1 MIKEDIVKTH
11 IQTTGFKETQ
21 EGILQTQRQ
30 IQEYK
35 KELEDLKYQRTMLV
49 AAGKKESNEYKNID
63 KRIKELNGSLT
74 QQKAKYET
82 LMGTLNMSAMSFNQL
97 KKRAGELKKELDSVS
112 KTVEPERWNRLNN
125 QLKNVQQQMNK
136 VRSGMRN
143 ASAEFGKGQS
153 IFARAFGSV
162 KKFGPLAILT
172 SAVASAAQKV
182 KQFVAESIPAFREY
196 DDKLA
201 DVMKTTGLTKSETEL
216 LSKSL
221 KRIDTRTSQNE
232 LLDLARVAGKL
243 GLSDKVD
250 VEGFVR
256 AADKINVALSEDLG
270 GNAEEALNQVGKLV
284 DIFNIKQQFGIEN
297 SMIRVGSTINE
308 LGAASTANE
317 GYIVEF
323 TKRLAGVAPSAN
335 ISIQNV
341 MGYGATLDQFG
352 QQCETAGTAM
362 SQAIT
367 GMFKRTE
374 VYARIANMS
383 LKDFT
388 ELLNQDANAA
398 FIAFLKGLKNNNAG
412 MVELVKNLNDL
423 KMDGTRSV
431 QIIGALAENV
441 DALEQ
446 QQKLANKAFSDGT
459 SIIDEFNTK
468 NNTAQARYEKFQKTL
483 QNIKVQI
490 GSALVPTLDALHSL
504 ISAISSDSVE
514 LLQGEFEMYKK
525 TSSEIANKKQRVEEL
540 TATYEQLRGKS
551 NLNAEQQNILNDTVK
566 QLGEICPEAITKYNQ
581 YGEAIE
587 INIEKLDRAIER
599 QRQLNLL
606 MAKRVA
612 SKSAKGIKD
621 EWETLQT
628 NIAARATN
636 IEYSGKL
643 QDRIAKGDIT
653 ERNDALRE
661 LPFIEQRINRN
672 NENIQESTMN
682 LLQYINTLREL
693 GVSYEAIS
701 KDSRVSVE
709 NLVTLNKSNV
719 GADISKQR
727 SEGKGYA
734 DIAKGMGVPVKLI
747 IDIASENDN
756 NFNRPVNNK
765 QEVDQGSSPV
775 NIPES
780 SDKNTNKWSL
790 SQDQQFLQA
799 KAELRNKLRSG
810 EISSEQEY
818 NEQLLQLE
826 IDTLQKRIA
835 LQKENGSDLAKLQ
848 SDLADRQ
855 YTQKKNEQTR
865 LSKLIEASLEGGKN
879 PDLQQEVDQENYNY
893 ERRLKDLGLFN
904 KDRSAMTKEEL
915 DALENLERI
924 HNENLRY
931 LYIEDLQ
938 RKFDLKKQ
946 AVDNEINELKAAHNA
961 QLAEATTF
969 EQKKALVAQLY
980 GEDRAKAVRT
990 EQQALKLI
998 RQKFTSEEEAQMRE
1012 NVERLIEI
1020 YTQMMAELER
1030 TLASADVTGMT
1041 DADKSAI
1048 QAKIDELKSILAGL
1062 NSGNMSGSDGNK
1074 YGDDLDVLGFTKE
1087 DWEQFFDNLENGI
1100 NGIEDWGEAI
1110 EKIGGA
1116 MANAFSSVS
1125 QLMTAIENR
1134 QFKTYEKTAEKKK
1147 KMLEQQ
1153 KKAGIITEETYNDK
1167 VQAIDEET
1175 EAKREEMERK
1185 QAIRDKA
1192 IAVFQSLI
1200 ATAVGIS
1207 KSLPNIPLA
1216 IAVGALGAIQ
1226 TATILATPLPGAEL
1240 GGLINVER
1248 EQDGKRF
1255 YAEFSPNRRG
1265 FVNKPTVIVGENGP
1279 EYVIPNKMLQNP
1291 EVAGFVQAIEAAR
1304 LKGEFCNPFL
1314 ITASGRESGGPTV
1327 SFPAPVGVSSSMDP
1341 KLLSALLV
1349 AVEKLNGKLDKPVQA
1364 YLKKYGSGGLYDEM
1378 AKDSRIRKTL

>member
-63 KRIKELNGSLT
+63 KRIKELNGSLI

-82 LMGTLNMSAMSFNQL
+82 LMGTLNLSEMSFNQL

-112 KTVEPERWNRLNN
+112 KTVDPERWKRLNN
-125 QLKNVQQQMNK
+125 QLKNVQQQMDK

-143 ASAEFGKGQS
+143 ALSEFGKGQS
-153 IFARAFGSV
+153 IFARAFGSL
-162 KKFGPLAILT
+162 KKFGPFAILT
-172 SAVASAAQKV
+172 SAVTSAAQNIKR
-182 KQFVAESIPAFREY
+182 FVSESLPAFREY

-201 DVMKTTGLTKSETEL
+201 DVMKTTGLAKKETEL

-221 KRIDTRTSQNE
+221 RRIDTRTSQNE

-628 NIAARATN
+628 NIAARSTN
-636 IEYSGKL
+636 TQYAGKL
-643 QDRIAKGDIT
+643 QERIASGDIT

-661 LPFIEQRINRN
+661 FPLIEMHINRN
-672 NENIQESTMN
+672 NKKIQESTMN

-701 KDSRVSVE
+701 KDSGVSVKD
-709 NLVTLNKSNV
+709 LVTLNKSNV
-719 GADISKQR
+719 GAEISKQR
-727 SEGKGYA
+727 AEGKGYA
-734 DIAKGMGVPVKLI
+734 DIAEGMGVPITMI
-747 IDIASENDN
+747 IDIASENDS
-756 NFNRPVNNK
+756 NFNRPVKNK
-765 QEVDQGSSPV
+765 QEVDKSDSSV
-775 NIPES
+775 NIPER
-780 SDKNTNKWSL
+780 SDKSTNKWSL
-790 SQDQQFLQA
+790 NQDQQFLQA

-879 PDLQQEVDQENYNY
+879 PDLQQEIDQENYNY

-915 DALENLERI
+915 TALENLERI

-931 LYIEDLQ
+931 LYIEDIQ
-938 RKFDLKKQ
+938 RKFDQKKQ
-946 AVDNEINELKAAHNA
+946 AVDKEINELKAAHNA

-1012 NVERLIEI
+1012 DVEKLIEI
-1020 YTQMMAELER
+1020 YTQMMAELEK

-1041 DADKSAI
+1041 DADKAEV
-1048 QAKIDELKSILAGL
+1048 QATLNKLRAILANL
-1062 NSGNMSGSDGNK
+1062 NAGSTSGDDNEKDGN
-1074 YGDDLDVLGFTKE
+1074 DVVLGVRE
-1087 DWEQFFDNLENGI
+1087 DEWEKFFDNIKYGMD
-1100 NGIEDWGEAI
+1100 GFEDWIQAI
-1110 EKIGGA
+1110 NTIGKS
-1116 MANAFSSVS
+1116 MLYAFSSVS

-1147 KMLEQQ
+1147 KLLEQQ
-1153 KKAGIITEETYNDK
+1153 KKTGIITEETYNDK

-1200 ATAVGIS
+1200 ATAVGVS
-1207 KSLPNIPLA
+1207 KALPNIPLS
-1216 IAVGALGAIQ
+1216 IAVAALGAIQ
-1226 TATILATPLPGAEL
+1226 TAAILATPLPGAES

-1304 LKGEFCNPFL
+1304 LKGEFRNPFS

-1327 SFPAPVGVSSSMDP
+1327 SFPAPVGVSASMDP
-1341 KLLSALLV
+1341 KLLSALLL

>member
-1 MIKEDIVKTH
+1 M
-11 IQTTGFKETQ
+11 
-21 EGILQTQRQ
+21 
-30 IQEYK
+30 
-35 KELEDLKYQRTMLV
+35 
-49 AAGKKESNEYKNID
+49 
-63 KRIKELNGSLT
+63 
-74 QQKAKYET
+74 
-82 LMGTLNMSAMSFNQL
+82 
-97 KKRAGELKKELDSVS
+97 S
-112 KTVEPERWNRLNN
+112 KTVDPERWKRLNN
-125 QLKNVQQQMNK
+125 QLKNVQQQMDK

-143 ASAEFGKGQS
+143 ALSEFGKGQS
-153 IFARAFGSV
+153 IFARAFGSL
-162 KKFGPLAILT
+162 KKFGPFAILT
-172 SAVASAAQKV
+172 SAVTSAAQNIKR
-182 KQFVAESIPAFREY
+182 FVSESLPAFREY

-201 DVMKTTGLTKSETEL
+201 DVMKTTGLAKKETEL

-221 KRIDTRTSQNE
+221 RRIDTRTSQNE

-243 GLSDKVD
+243 GLSDRID

-412 MVELVKNLNDL
+412 MVDLVKNLNDL

-490 GSALVPTLDALHSL
+490 GSVLVPTLDALHSL
-504 ISAISSDSVE
+504 ISAISSDSVV

-525 TSSEIANKKQRVEEL
+525 TSTEIANKKQRVEEL

-636 IEYSGKL
+636 TQYAGKL

-701 KDSRVSVE
+701 KDSGVSVE

-756 NFNRPVNNK
+756 NFNRPINNK

-790 SQDQQFLQA
+790 NQDQQFLQA

-835 LQKENGSDLAKLQ
+835 LQKENGADLAKLQ

-879 PDLQQEVDQENYNY
+879 PDLQQEIDQENYNY

-1304 LKGEFCNPFL
+1304 LKGEFRNPFS

-1327 SFPAPVGVSSSMDP
+1327 SFPAPVGVSASMDP
-1341 KLLSALLV
+1341 KLLSALLL

>member
-1 MIKEDIVKTH
+1 MIEEDIVRTH

-63 KRIKELNGSLT
+63 NRIKELNGSLT

-82 LMGTLNMSAMSFNQL
+82 LMGALNMSAMSFNQL
-97 KKRAGELKKELDSVS
+97 KKCASELKKELNSVS
-112 KTVEPERWNRLNN
+112 KTVDPERWNRLNN

-412 MVELVKNLNDL
+412 MVDLVKNLNDL

-621 EWETLQT
+621 EWETLQA
-628 NIAARATN
+628 NIAARSTN
-636 IEYSGKL
+636 TQYAGKL
-643 QDRIAKGDIT
+643 QDRIATGDIT

-701 KDSRVSVE
+701 KDSGVSVE

-790 SQDQQFLQA
+790 NQDQQFLQA

-879 PDLQQEVDQENYNY
+879 PDLQQEIDQENYSY
-893 ERRLKDLGLFN
+893 KRRLKDLGLFN

-938 RKFDLKKQ
+938 RKFDQKKQ

-1041 DADKSAI
+1041 DADKAEV
-1048 QAKIDELKSILAGL
+1048 QATLNKLRAILANL
-1062 NSGNMSGSDGNK
+1062 NAGNTSGDDNEKDGN
-1074 YGDDLDVLGFTKE
+1074 DVVLGVRE
-1087 DWEQFFDNLENGI
+1087 DEWEKFFDNIKYGMD
-1100 NGIEDWGEAI
+1100 GFEDWIQAI
-1110 EKIGGA
+1110 NTIGKS
-1116 MANAFSSVS
+1116 MLYAFSSVS

-1147 KMLEQQ
+1147 KLLEQQ

-1207 KSLPNIPLA
+1207 KALPNIPLS

-1226 TATILATPLPGAEL
+1226 TAAILATPLPGAEL

-1304 LKGEFCNPFL
+1304 LKGEFRNPFS

-1327 SFPAPVGVSSSMDP
+1327 SFPAPVGVSASMDP
-1341 KLLSALLV
+1341 KLLSALLL

>member
-1 MIKEDIVKTH
+1 MIEEDIVRTH

-49 AAGKKESNEYKNID
+49 AAGKKESNEYKNIN

-74 QQKAKYET
+74 QQKDKYET

-97 KKRAGELKKELDSVS
+97 KKCASELKKELNSVS
-112 KTVEPERWNRLNN
+112 KTVDPERWNRLNN

-153 IFARAFGSV
+153 IFARAFGSL

-172 SAVASAAQKV
+172 SAVASAAKKV

-201 DVMKTTGLTKSETEL
+201 DVMKTTGLTKNETEL

-221 KRIDTRTSQNE
+221 RRIDTRTSQNE

-412 MVELVKNLNDL
+412 MVDLVKNLNDL

-490 GSALVPTLDALHSL
+490 GSVLVPTLDALHSL

-636 IEYSGKL
+636 IEYAGKL

-701 KDSRVSVE
+701 KDSGVSVE

-790 SQDQQFLQA
+790 NQDQQFLQA

-879 PDLQQEVDQENYNY
+879 PDLQQEIDQENYNY

-1041 DADKSAI
+1041 DADKAEV
-1048 QAKIDELKSILAGL
+1048 QATLNKLRAILANL
-1062 NSGNMSGSDGNK
+1062 NAGNTSGDDNEKDGN
-1074 YGDDLDVLGFTKE
+1074 DVVLGVRE
-1087 DWEQFFDNLENGI
+1087 DEWEKFFDNIKYGMD
-1100 NGIEDWGEAI
+1100 GFEDWIQAI
-1110 EKIGGA
+1110 NTIGKS
-1116 MANAFSSVS
+1116 MLYAFSSVS

-1147 KMLEQQ
+1147 KLLEQQ

-1207 KSLPNIPLA
+1207 KALPNIPLS

-1226 TATILATPLPGAEL
+1226 TAAILATPLPGAEL

-1304 LKGEFCNPFL
+1304 LKGEFRNPFS

-1327 SFPAPVGVSSSMDP
+1327 SFPAPVGVSASMDP
-1341 KLLSALLV
+1341 KLLSALLL

>member
-1 MIKEDIVKTH
+1 MIEEDIVRTH

-63 KRIKELNGSLT
+63 NRIKELNGSLT

-97 KKRAGELKKELDSVS
+97 KKCASELKKELNSVS
-112 KTVEPERWNRLNN
+112 KTVDPERWNRLNN
-125 QLKNVQQQMNK
+125 QLKNIQQQMNK

-153 IFARAFGSV
+153 IFARAFSSL

-182 KQFVAESIPAFREY
+182 KQFVAESILAFREY

-412 MVELVKNLNDL
+412 MVDLVKNLNDL

-504 ISAISSDSVE
+504 ISAISRDSVE

-621 EWETLQT
+621 EWETLQA
-628 NIAARATN
+628 NIAARSTN
-636 IEYSGKL
+636 TQYAGKL
-643 QDRIAKGDIT
+643 QDRIATGDIT

-701 KDSRVSVE
+701 KDSGVSVE

-756 NFNRPVNNK
+756 NFNRPINNK

-790 SQDQQFLQA
+790 NQDQQFLQA

-879 PDLQQEVDQENYNY
+879 PDLQQEIDQENYNY

-938 RKFDLKKQ
+938 RKFDQKKQ

-980 GEDRAKAVRT
+980 GEDRANAVRT

-1041 DADKSAI
+1041 DADKAEV
-1048 QAKIDELKSILAGL
+1048 QATLNKLRAILANL
-1062 NSGNMSGSDGNK
+1062 NAGNTSGDDNEKDGN
-1074 YGDDLDVLGFTKE
+1074 DVVLGVRE
-1087 DWEQFFDNLENGI
+1087 DEWEKFFDNIKYGMD
-1100 NGIEDWGEAI
+1100 GFEDWIQAI
-1110 EKIGGA
+1110 NTIGKS
-1116 MANAFSSVS
+1116 MLYAFSSVS

-1147 KMLEQQ
+1147 KLLEQQ

-1207 KSLPNIPLA
+1207 KALPNIPLS

-1226 TATILATPLPGAEL
+1226 TAAILATPLPGAEL

-1304 LKGEFCNPFL
+1304 LKGEFRNPFS

-1327 SFPAPVGVSSSMDP
+1327 SFPAPVGVSASMDP
-1341 KLLSALLV
+1341 KLLSALLL

>member
-1 MIKEDIVKTH
+1 MIEEDIVRTH

-63 KRIKELNGSLT
+63 NRIKELNGSLT

-82 LMGTLNMSAMSFNQL
+82 LMGALNMSAMSFNQL
-97 KKRAGELKKELDSVS
+97 KKCASELKKELNSVS
-112 KTVEPERWNRLNN
+112 KTVDPERWNRLNN

-143 ASAEFGKGQS
+143 ASTEFEKGQS

-412 MVELVKNLNDL
+412 MVDLVKNLNDL

-621 EWETLQT
+621 EWETLQA
-628 NIAARATN
+628 NIAARSTN
-636 IEYSGKL
+636 TQYAGKL
-643 QDRIAKGDIT
+643 QDRIATGDIT

-701 KDSRVSVE
+701 KDSGVSVE

-790 SQDQQFLQA
+790 NQDQQFLQA

-879 PDLQQEVDQENYNY
+879 PDLQQEIDQENYSY
-893 ERRLKDLGLFN
+893 KRRLKDLGLFN

-938 RKFDLKKQ
+938 RKFDQKKQ

-1041 DADKSAI
+1041 DADKAEV
-1048 QAKIDELKSILAGL
+1048 QATLNKLRAILANL
-1062 NSGNMSGSDGNK
+1062 NAGNTSGDDNEKDGN
-1074 YGDDLDVLGFTKE
+1074 DVVLGVRE
-1087 DWEQFFDNLENGI
+1087 DEWEKFFDNIKYGMD
-1100 NGIEDWGEAI
+1100 GFEDWIQAI
-1110 EKIGGA
+1110 NTIGKS
-1116 MANAFSSVS
+1116 MLYAFSSVS

-1147 KMLEQQ
+1147 KLLEQQ

-1207 KSLPNIPLA
+1207 KALPNIPLS

-1226 TATILATPLPGAEL
+1226 TAAILATPLPGAEL

-1304 LKGEFCNPFL
+1304 LKGEFRNPFS

>member
-1 MIKEDIVKTH
+1 MIEEDIVRTH

-63 KRIKELNGSLT
+63 NRIKELNGSLT

-97 KKRAGELKKELDSVS
+97 KKCASELKKELNSVS
-112 KTVEPERWNRLNN
+112 KTVDPERWNRLNN

-182 KQFVAESIPAFREY
+182 KQFVSESIPAFREY

-201 DVMKTTGLTKSETEL
+201 DVMKTTGLTKNETEL

-412 MVELVKNLNDL
+412 MVDLVKNLNDL

-621 EWETLQT
+621 EWETLQA

-636 IEYSGKL
+636 IEYAGKL
-643 QDRIAKGDIT
+643 QDRIATGDIT

-701 KDSRVSVE
+701 KDSGVSVE

-790 SQDQQFLQA
+790 NQDQQFLQA

-879 PDLQQEVDQENYNY
+879 PDLQQEIDQENYNY

-938 RKFDLKKQ
+938 RKFDQKKQ

-1012 NVERLIEI
+1012 NVEGLIEI

-1041 DADKSAI
+1041 DADKAEV
-1048 QAKIDELKSILAGL
+1048 QATLNKLRAILANL
-1062 NSGNMSGSDGNK
+1062 NAGNTSGDDNEKDGN
-1074 YGDDLDVLGFTKE
+1074 DVVLGVRE
-1087 DWEQFFDNLENGI
+1087 DEWEKFFDNIKYGMD
-1100 NGIEDWGEAI
+1100 GFEDWIQAI
-1110 EKIGGA
+1110 NTIGKS
-1116 MANAFSSVS
+1116 MLYAFSSVS

-1147 KMLEQQ
+1147 KLLEQQ

-1207 KSLPNIPLA
+1207 KALPNIPLS

-1226 TATILATPLPGAEL
+1226 TAAILATPLPGAEL

-1304 LKGEFCNPFL
+1304 LKGEFRNPFS

-1327 SFPAPVGVSSSMDP
+1327 SFPAPVGVSASMDP
-1341 KLLSALLV
+1341 KLLSALLL

>member
-125 QLKNVQQQMNK
+125 QLKNVQQQMDK

-172 SAVASAAQKV
+172 SAVASAAKKV

-201 DVMKTTGLTKSETEL
+201 DVMKTTGLTKNETEL

-243 GLSDKVD
+243 GLSDKAD

-412 MVELVKNLNDL
+412 MVDLVKNLNDL

-483 QNIKVQI
+483 QNIKVTI
-490 GSALVPTLDALHSL
+490 GSALVPAIDTLHSL
-504 ISAISSDSVE
+504 INAISRDSLE
-514 LLQGEFEMYKK
+514 SLQDEFEMYKN

-628 NIAARATN
+628 NIAARSTN
-636 IEYSGKL
+636 TQYAGKL
-643 QDRIAKGDIT
+643 QERIASGDIT

-661 LPFIEQRINRN
+661 FPLIEMHINRN
-672 NENIQESTMN
+672 NKKIQESTMN

-701 KDSRVSVE
+701 KDSGVSVKD
-709 NLVTLNKSNV
+709 LVTLNKSNV
-719 GADISKQR
+719 GAEISKQR
-727 SEGKGYA
+727 AEGKGYA
-734 DIAKGMGVPVKLI
+734 DIAEGMGVPITMI
-747 IDIASENDN
+747 IDIASENDS
-756 NFNRPVNNK
+756 NFNRPVKNK
-765 QEVDQGSSPV
+765 QEVDKSDSSV
-775 NIPES
+775 NIPER
-780 SDKNTNKWSL
+780 SDKSTNKWSL
-790 SQDQQFLQA
+790 NQDQQFLQA
-799 KAELRNKLRSG
+799 KAELRDKLRSG

-835 LQKENGSDLAKLQ
+835 LQKEKGADLAKLQ
-848 SDLADRQ
+848 SDLADKQ
-855 YTQKKNEQTR
+855 YTQKKNEQNR
-865 LSKLIEASLEGGKN
+865 IDKLIEASLEGGKN
-879 PDLQQEVDQENYNY
+879 PDLQQEIDQENYNY

-915 DALENLERI
+915 AALENLERI

-931 LYIEDLQ
+931 LYIEDIQ
-938 RKFDLKKQ
+938 RKFDQKKQ
-946 AVDNEINELKAAHNA
+946 AVDKEINELKAAHNA

-1012 NVERLIEI
+1012 DVEKLIEI
-1020 YTQMMAELER
+1020 YTQMMAELEK

-1041 DADKSAI
+1041 DADKAEV
-1048 QAKIDELKSILAGL
+1048 QATLNKLRAILANL
-1062 NSGNMSGSDGNK
+1062 NAGSTSGDDNEKDGN
-1074 YGDDLDVLGFTKE
+1074 DVVLGVRE
-1087 DWEQFFDNLENGI
+1087 DEWEKFFDNIKYGMD
-1100 NGIEDWGEAI
+1100 GFEDWIQAI
-1110 EKIGGA
+1110 NTIGKS
-1116 MANAFSSVS
+1116 MLYAFSSVS

-1147 KMLEQQ
+1147 KLLEQQ
-1153 KKAGIITEETYNDK
+1153 KKTGIITEETYNDK

-1200 ATAVGIS
+1200 ATAVGVS
-1207 KSLPNIPLA
+1207 KALPNIPLS
-1216 IAVGALGAIQ
+1216 IAVAALGAIQ
-1226 TATILATPLPGAEL
+1226 TAAILATPLPGAEL

-1304 LKGEFCNPFL
+1304 LKGEFRNPFS

-1327 SFPAPVGVSSSMDP
+1327 SFPAPVGVSASMDP

>member
-1 MIKEDIVKTH
+1 MIEEDIVRTH

-63 KRIKELNGSLT
+63 NRIKELNGSLT

-97 KKRAGELKKELDSVS
+97 KKCASELKKELNSVS
-112 KTVEPERWNRLNN
+112 KTVDPERWNRLNN

-201 DVMKTTGLTKSETEL
+201 DVMKTTGLTKNETEL

-412 MVELVKNLNDL
+412 MVDLVKNLNDL

-636 IEYSGKL
+636 IEYAGKL

-701 KDSRVSVE
+701 KDSGVSVE

-790 SQDQQFLQA
+790 NQDQQFLQA

-879 PDLQQEVDQENYNY
+879 PDLQQEIDQENYNY

-931 LYIEDLQ
+931 LYIEELQ
-938 RKFDLKKQ
+938 RKFDQKKQ
-946 AVDNEINELKAAHNA
+946 AVDKEINALKAAHNA

-990 EQQALKLI
+990 EQQAVKLI

-1041 DADKSAI
+1041 DADKAEV
-1048 QAKIDELKSILAGL
+1048 QATLNKLRAILANL
-1062 NSGNMSGSDGNK
+1062 NAGNTSGDDNEKDGN
-1074 YGDDLDVLGFTKE
+1074 DVVLGVRE
-1087 DWEQFFDNLENGI
+1087 DEWEKFFDNIKYGMD
-1100 NGIEDWGEAI
+1100 GFEDWIQAI
-1110 EKIGGA
+1110 NTIGKS
-1116 MANAFSSVS
+1116 MLYAFSSVS

-1147 KMLEQQ
+1147 KLLEQQ
-1153 KKAGIITEETYNDK
+1153 KKTGIITEETYNDK

-1207 KSLPNIPLA
+1207 KALPNIPLS

-1226 TATILATPLPGAEL
+1226 TAAILATPLPGAEL

-1304 LKGEFCNPFL
+1304 LKGEFRNPFS

-1327 SFPAPVGVSSSMDP
+1327 SFPAPVGVSASMDP
-1341 KLLSALLV
+1341 KLLSALLL

>member
-125 QLKNVQQQMNK
+125 QLKNVQQQMDK

-143 ASAEFGKGQS
+143 ASTEFGKGQS
-153 IFARAFGSV
+153 IFARAFGSL

-182 KQFVAESIPAFREY
+182 KQFVSESIPAFREY

-201 DVMKTTGLTKSETEL
+201 DVMKTTGLTKNETEL

-412 MVELVKNLNDL
+412 MVDLVKNLNDL

-636 IEYSGKL
+636 IEYAGKL

-701 KDSRVSVE
+701 KDSGVSVE

-790 SQDQQFLQA
+790 NQDQQFLQA

-810 EISSEQEY
+810 EIPSEQEY

-879 PDLQQEVDQENYNY
+879 PDLQQEIDQENYNY

-938 RKFDLKKQ
+938 RKFDQKKQ
-946 AVDNEINELKAAHNA
+946 AVDKEINALKADHNA

-998 RQKFTSEEEAQMRE
+998 KQKFTSEEEAQMRE

-1041 DADKSAI
+1041 DADKAEV
-1048 QAKIDELKSILAGL
+1048 QATLNKLRAILANL
-1062 NSGNMSGSDGNK
+1062 NAGNTSGDDNEKDGN
-1074 YGDDLDVLGFTKE
+1074 DVVLGVRE
-1087 DWEQFFDNLENGI
+1087 DEWEKFFDNIKYGMD
-1100 NGIEDWGEAI
+1100 GFEDWIQAI
-1110 EKIGGA
+1110 NTIGKS
-1116 MANAFSSVS
+1116 MLYAFSSVS

-1147 KMLEQQ
+1147 KLLEQQ

-1207 KSLPNIPLA
+1207 KALPNIPLS

-1226 TATILATPLPGAEL
+1226 TAAILATPLPGAEL

-1304 LKGEFCNPFL
+1304 LKGEFRNPFS

-1327 SFPAPVGVSSSMDP
+1327 SFPAPVGVSASMDP
-1341 KLLSALLV
+1341 KLLSALLL

>member
-63 KRIKELNGSLT
+63 NRIKELNGSLT

-82 LMGTLNMSAMSFNQL
+82 LMGTLNLSEMSFNQL

-125 QLKNVQQQMNK
+125 QLKNVQQQMDK

-143 ASAEFGKGQS
+143 ALSEFGKGQS
-153 IFARAFGSV
+153 IFARAFGSL
-162 KKFGPLAILT
+162 KKFGPFAILT
-172 SAVASAAQKV
+172 SAVTSAAQNIKR
-182 KQFVAESIPAFREY
+182 FVSESLPAFREY

-490 GSALVPTLDALHSL
+490 GSVLVPTLDALHSL

-628 NIAARATN
+628 NIAARSTN
-636 IEYSGKL
+636 IEYAGKL
-643 QDRIAKGDIT
+643 QDRIATGDIT

-701 KDSRVSVE
+701 KDSGVSVE

-790 SQDQQFLQA
+790 NQDQQFLQA

-879 PDLQQEVDQENYNY
+879 PDLQQEIDQENYNY

-938 RKFDLKKQ
+938 RKFDQKKQ
-946 AVDNEINELKAAHNA
+946 AVDKEINELKAAHNA

-1041 DADKSAI
+1041 DADKAEV
-1048 QAKIDELKSILAGL
+1048 QATLNKLRAILANL
-1062 NSGNMSGSDGNK
+1062 NAGNTSGDDNEKDGN
-1074 YGDDLDVLGFTKE
+1074 DVVLGVRE
-1087 DWEQFFDNLENGI
+1087 DEWEKFFDNIKYGMD
-1100 NGIEDWGEAI
+1100 GFEDWIQAI
-1110 EKIGGA
+1110 NTIGKS
-1116 MANAFSSVS
+1116 MLYAFSSVS

-1147 KMLEQQ
+1147 KLLEQQ

-1207 KSLPNIPLA
+1207 KALPNIPLS

-1226 TATILATPLPGAEL
+1226 TAAILATPLPGAEL

-1304 LKGEFCNPFL
+1304 LKGEFRNPFS

-1327 SFPAPVGVSSSMDP
+1327 SFPAPVGVSASMDP
-1341 KLLSALLV
+1341 KLLSALLL

>member
-125 QLKNVQQQMNK
+125 QLKNVQQQMDK

-143 ASAEFGKGQS
+143 ASTEFEKGQS

-182 KQFVAESIPAFREY
+182 KQFVSESIPAFREY

-412 MVELVKNLNDL
+412 MVDLVKNLNDL

-483 QNIKVQI
+483 QKIKVQI
-490 GSALVPTLDALHSL
+490 GSVLVPTLDALHSL
-504 ISAISSDSVE
+504 ISAISSDSIE

-628 NIAARATN
+628 NIAARSTN
-636 IEYSGKL
+636 TQYAGKL
-643 QDRIAKGDIT
+643 QDRIATGDIT

-701 KDSRVSVE
+701 KDSGVSVE

-790 SQDQQFLQA
+790 NQDQQFLQA

-810 EISSEQEY
+810 EIASEQEY

-879 PDLQQEVDQENYNY
+879 PDLQQEIDQENYNY

-938 RKFDLKKQ
+938 RKFDQKKQ
-946 AVDNEINELKAAHNA
+946 AVDNEINELKADHNA

-990 EQQALKLI
+990 EQQAVKLI

-1012 NVERLIEI
+1012 NVENLIEI

-1041 DADKSAI
+1041 DADKAEV
-1048 QAKIDELKSILAGL
+1048 QATLNKLRAILANL
-1062 NSGNMSGSDGNK
+1062 NAGNTSGDDNEKDGN
-1074 YGDDLDVLGFTKE
+1074 DVVLGVRE
-1087 DWEQFFDNLENGI
+1087 DEWEKFFDNIKYGMD
-1100 NGIEDWGEAI
+1100 GFEDWIQAI
-1110 EKIGGA
+1110 NTIGKS
-1116 MANAFSSVS
+1116 MLYAFSSVS

-1147 KMLEQQ
+1147 KLLEQQ

-1207 KSLPNIPLA
+1207 KALPNIPLS

-1226 TATILATPLPGAEL
+1226 TAAILATPLPGAEL

-1304 LKGEFCNPFL
+1304 LKGEFRNPFS

-1327 SFPAPVGVSSSMDP
+1327 SFPAPVGVSASMDP
-1341 KLLSALLV
+1341 KLLSALLL

>member
-125 QLKNVQQQMNK
+125 QLKNVQQQMDK

-143 ASAEFGKGQS
+143 ASTEFGKGQS

-201 DVMKTTGLTKSETEL
+201 DVMKTTGLTKNETEL

-412 MVELVKNLNDL
+412 MVDLVKNLNDL

-490 GSALVPTLDALHSL
+490 GSVLVPTLDALHSL

-525 TSSEIANKKQRVEEL
+525 TSLEIANKKQRVEEL

-628 NIAARATN
+628 NIEARATN
-636 IEYSGKL
+636 TQYAGKL

-661 LPFIEQRINRN
+661 LPFIEMHINRN
-672 NENIQESTMN
+672 NKKIQESTMN

-701 KDSRVSVE
+701 KDSGVSVKD
-709 NLVTLNKSNV
+709 LVTLNKSNV
-719 GADISKQR
+719 GAEISKQR
-727 SEGKGYA
+727 ADGKDYA
-734 DIAKGMGVPVKLI
+734 DIAEGMGVPITMI
-747 IDIASENDN
+747 IDIASENDS

-765 QEVDQGSSPV
+765 QDVDQGSSPV

-790 SQDQQFLQA
+790 NQDQQFLQA

-879 PDLQQEVDQENYNY
+879 PDLQQEIDQENYNY

-1041 DADKSAI
+1041 DADKAEV
-1048 QAKIDELKSILAGL
+1048 QATLNKLRAILANL
-1062 NSGNMSGSDGNK
+1062 NAGNTSGDDNEKDGN
-1074 YGDDLDVLGFTKE
+1074 DVVLGVRE
-1087 DWEQFFDNLENGI
+1087 DEWEKFFDNIKYGMD
-1100 NGIEDWGEAI
+1100 GFEDWIQAI
-1110 EKIGGA
+1110 NTIGKS
-1116 MANAFSSVS
+1116 MLYAFSSVS

-1304 LKGEFCNPFL
+1304 LKGEFRNPFS

-1327 SFPAPVGVSSSMDP
+1327 SFPAPVGVSASMDP
-1341 KLLSALLV
+1341 KLLSALLL

>member
-125 QLKNVQQQMNK
+125 QLKNVQQQMDK

-153 IFARAFGSV
+153 IFACAFGSL

-172 SAVASAAQKV
+172 SAVASAAKKV

-201 DVMKTTGLTKSETEL
+201 DVMKTTGLTKNETEL

-243 GLSDKVD
+243 GLSDKAD

-412 MVELVKNLNDL
+412 MVDLVKNLNDL

-483 QNIKVQI
+483 QNIKVTI
-490 GSALVPTLDALHSL
+490 GSALVPAIDTLHSL
-504 ISAISSDSVE
+504 INAISRDSLE
-514 LLQGEFEMYKK
+514 SLQDEFEMYKN

-628 NIAARATN
+628 NIAARSTN
-636 IEYSGKL
+636 TQYAGKL
-643 QDRIAKGDIT
+643 QERIASGDIT

-661 LPFIEQRINRN
+661 LPFIEMHINRN
-672 NENIQESTMN
+672 NKKIQESTMN

-701 KDSRVSVE
+701 KDSGVSVKD
-709 NLVTLNKSNV
+709 LVTLNKSNV
-719 GADISKQR
+719 GAEISKQR
-727 SEGKGYA
+727 AEGKGYA
-734 DIAKGMGVPVKLI
+734 DIAEGMGVPITMI
-747 IDIASENDN
+747 IDIASENDS
-756 NFNRPVNNK
+756 NFNRPVKNK
-765 QEVDQGSSPV
+765 QEVDKSDSPV
-775 NIPES
+775 KISES

-790 SQDQQFLQA
+790 NQDQQFLQA
-799 KAELRNKLRSG
+799 KAELRDKLRSG

-835 LQKENGSDLAKLQ
+835 LQKEKGADLAKLQ
-848 SDLADRQ
+848 SDLADKQ
-855 YTQKKNEQTR
+855 YTQKKNEQNR
-865 LSKLIEASLEGGKN
+865 IDKLIEASLEGGKN
-879 PDLQQEVDQENYNY
+879 PDLQQEIDQENYNY

-915 DALENLERI
+915 AALENLERI

-931 LYIEDLQ
+931 LYIEDIQ
-938 RKFDLKKQ
+938 RKFDQKKQ
-946 AVDNEINELKAAHNA
+946 AVDKEINELKAAHNA

-1012 NVERLIEI
+1012 DVEKLIEI
-1020 YTQMMAELER
+1020 YTQMMAELEK

-1041 DADKSAI
+1041 DADKAEV
-1048 QAKIDELKSILAGL
+1048 QATLNKLRAILANL
-1062 NSGNMSGSDGNK
+1062 NAGSTSGDDNEKDGN
-1074 YGDDLDVLGFTKE
+1074 DVVLGVRE
-1087 DWEQFFDNLENGI
+1087 DEWEKFFDNIKYGMD
-1100 NGIEDWGEAI
+1100 GFEDWIQAI
-1110 EKIGGA
+1110 NTIGKS
-1116 MANAFSSVS
+1116 MLYAFSSVS

-1147 KMLEQQ
+1147 KLLEQQ
-1153 KKAGIITEETYNDK
+1153 KKTGIITEETYNDK

-1200 ATAVGIS
+1200 ATAVGVS
-1207 KSLPNIPLA
+1207 KALPNIPLS
-1216 IAVGALGAIQ
+1216 IAVAALGAIQ
-1226 TATILATPLPGAEL
+1226 TAAILATPLPGAEL

-1265 FVNKPTVIVGENGP
+1265 FVNKPTVIVGENGS

-1304 LKGEFCNPFL
+1304 LKGEFRNPFS

-1327 SFPAPVGVSSSMDP
+1327 SFPAPVGVSASMDP

>member
-1 MIKEDIVKTH
+1 MIEEDIVRTH

-63 KRIKELNGSLT
+63 NRIKELNGSLT
-74 QQKAKYET
+74 QQKAEYET
-82 LMGTLNMSAMSFNQL
+82 LMGALNMSAMSFNQL
-97 KKRAGELKKELDSVS
+97 KKCASELKKELNSVS
-112 KTVEPERWNRLNN
+112 KTVDPERWNRLNN

-412 MVELVKNLNDL
+412 MVDLVKNLNDL

-628 NIAARATN
+628 NIAARAIN
-636 IEYSGKL
+636 VEYSGKL
-643 QDRIAKGDIT
+643 QDRIATGDIT

-701 KDSRVSVE
+701 KDSGVSVE

-765 QEVDQGSSPV
+765 QEVDQDSSPV

-790 SQDQQFLQA
+790 NQDQQFLQA

-879 PDLQQEVDQENYNY
+879 PDLQQEIDQENYNY

-938 RKFDLKKQ
+938 RKFDQKKQ
-946 AVDNEINELKAAHNA
+946 AVDKEINALKADHNA

-990 EQQALKLI
+990 EQQAVKLI

-1041 DADKSAI
+1041 DADKAEVQAI
-1048 QAKIDELKSILAGL
+1048 LNKLRAILANL
-1062 NSGNMSGSDGNK
+1062 NAGNTSGDDNKKDGN
-1074 YGDDLDVLGFTKE
+1074 DVVLGVRE
-1087 DWEQFFDNLENGI
+1087 DEWEKFFDNIKYGMD
-1100 NGIEDWGEAI
+1100 GFEDWIQAI
-1110 EKIGGA
+1110 NTIGKS
-1116 MANAFSSVS
+1116 MLYAFSSVS

-1147 KMLEQQ
+1147 KLLEQQ

-1207 KSLPNIPLA
+1207 KALPNIPLS

-1226 TATILATPLPGAEL
+1226 TAAILATPLPGAEL

-1304 LKGEFCNPFL
+1304 LKGEFRNPFS

-1327 SFPAPVGVSSSMDP
+1327 SFPAPAGVSASMDP
-1341 KLLSALLV
+1341 KLLSALLL

>member
-125 QLKNVQQQMNK
+125 QLKNVQQQMDK

-153 IFARAFGSV
+153 IFARAFGSL

-182 KQFVAESIPAFREY
+182 KQFVSESIPAFREY

-201 DVMKTTGLTKSETEL
+201 DVMKTTGLTKNETEL

-412 MVELVKNLNDL
+412 MVDLVKNLNDL

-636 IEYSGKL
+636 IEYAGKL

-701 KDSRVSVE
+701 KDSGVSVE

-790 SQDQQFLQA
+790 NQDQQFLQA

-879 PDLQQEVDQENYNY
+879 PDLQQEIDQENYNY

-938 RKFDLKKQ
+938 RKFDQKKQ
-946 AVDNEINELKAAHNA
+946 AVDKEINALKADHNA

-998 RQKFTSEEEAQMRE
+998 KQKFTSEEEAQMRE

-1041 DADKSAI
+1041 DADKAEV
-1048 QAKIDELKSILAGL
+1048 QATLNKLRAILANL
-1062 NSGNMSGSDGNK
+1062 NAGNTSGDDNEKDGN
-1074 YGDDLDVLGFTKE
+1074 DVVLGVRE
-1087 DWEQFFDNLENGI
+1087 DEWEKFFDNIKYGMD
-1100 NGIEDWGEAI
+1100 GFEDWIQAI
-1110 EKIGGA
+1110 NTIGKS
-1116 MANAFSSVS
+1116 MLYAFSSVS

-1147 KMLEQQ
+1147 KLLEQQ

-1207 KSLPNIPLA
+1207 KALPNIPLS

-1226 TATILATPLPGAEL
+1226 TAAILATPLPGAEL

-1304 LKGEFCNPFL
+1304 LKGEFRNPFS

-1327 SFPAPVGVSSSMDP
+1327 SFPAPVGVSASMDP
-1341 KLLSALLV
+1341 KLLSALLL

>member
-125 QLKNVQQQMNK
+125 QLKNVQQQMDK

-201 DVMKTTGLTKSETEL
+201 DVMKTTGLTKNETEL

-383 LKDFT
+383 LKDFI

-412 MVELVKNLNDL
+412 MVDLVKNLNDL

-636 IEYSGKL
+636 IEYAGKL

-701 KDSRVSVE
+701 KDSGVSVE

-747 IDIASENDN
+747 IDIASTNDS

-780 SDKNTNKWSL
+780 SDKSTNKWSL
-790 SQDQQFLQA
+790 NQDQQFLQA

-879 PDLQQEVDQENYNY
+879 PDLQQEIDQENYNY

-1041 DADKSAI
+1041 DADKAEV
-1048 QAKIDELKSILAGL
+1048 QATLNKLRAILANL
-1062 NSGNMSGSDGNK
+1062 NAGNTSGDDNEKDGN
-1074 YGDDLDVLGFTKE
+1074 DVVLGVRE
-1087 DWEQFFDNLENGI
+1087 DEWEKFFDNIKYGMD
-1100 NGIEDWGEAI
+1100 GFEDWIQAI
-1110 EKIGGA
+1110 NTIGKS
-1116 MANAFSSVS
+1116 MLYAFSSVS

-1147 KMLEQQ
+1147 KLLEQQ

-1207 KSLPNIPLA
+1207 KALPNIPLS

-1226 TATILATPLPGAEL
+1226 TAAILATPLPGAEL

-1304 LKGEFCNPFL
+1304 LKGEFRNPFS

>member
-82 LMGTLNMSAMSFNQL
+82 LMGTLNLSEMSFNQL

-112 KTVEPERWNRLNN
+112 KTVDPERWKRLNN
-125 QLKNVQQQMNK
+125 QLKNVQQQMDK

-143 ASAEFGKGQS
+143 ALSEFGKGQS
-153 IFARAFGSV
+153 IFARAFGSL
-162 KKFGPLAILT
+162 KKFGPFAILT
-172 SAVASAAQKV
+172 SAVTSAAQNIKR
-182 KQFVAESIPAFREY
+182 FVSESLPAFREY

-701 KDSRVSVE
+701 KDSGVSVE

-747 IDIASENDN
+747 IDIASTNDS

-780 SDKNTNKWSL
+780 SDKSTNKWSL
-790 SQDQQFLQA
+790 NQDQQFLQA

-879 PDLQQEVDQENYNY
+879 PDLQQEIDQENYNY

-938 RKFDLKKQ
+938 RKFDQKKQ
-946 AVDNEINELKAAHNA
+946 AVDKEINELKAAHNA

-980 GEDRAKAVRT
+980 GEDRANAVRT
-990 EQQALKLI
+990 EQQAVKLI

-1012 NVERLIEI
+1012 NVERLIDI

-1074 YGDDLDVLGFTKE
+1074 YGDDLDVLGFT
-1087 DWEQFFDNLENGI
+1087 NLENGI

-1216 IAVGALGAIQ
+1216 IAVGALGAIR

-1304 LKGEFCNPFL
+1304 LKGEFRNPFS

-1327 SFPAPVGVSSSMDP
+1327 SFPAPVGVSASMDP
-1341 KLLSALLV
+1341 KLLSALLL

>member
-1 MIKEDIVKTH
+1 MIEEDIVRTH

-63 KRIKELNGSLT
+63 NRIKELNGSLT

-97 KKRAGELKKELDSVS
+97 KKCASELKKELNSVS
-112 KTVEPERWNRLNN
+112 KTVDPERWNRLNN

-143 ASAEFGKGQS
+143 ASAEFVKGQS

-172 SAVASAAQKV
+172 SAVASAAKKV

-201 DVMKTTGLTKSETEL
+201 DVMKTTGLTKNETEL

-412 MVELVKNLNDL
+412 MVDLVKNLNDL

-483 QNIKVQI
+483 QNIKVTI
-490 GSALVPTLDALHSL
+490 GSALVPAIDTLHSL
-504 ISAISSDSVE
+504 INAISRDSLE
-514 LLQGEFEMYKK
+514 SLQDEFEMYKN

-628 NIAARATN
+628 NIAARSTN
-636 IEYSGKL
+636 TQYAGKL
-643 QDRIAKGDIT
+643 QERIASGDIT

-661 LPFIEQRINRN
+661 FPLIEMHINRN
-672 NENIQESTMN
+672 NKKIQESTMN

-701 KDSRVSVE
+701 KDSGVSVKD
-709 NLVTLNKSNV
+709 LVTLNKSNV
-719 GADISKQR
+719 GAEISKQR
-727 SEGKGYA
+727 AEGKGYA
-734 DIAKGMGVPVKLI
+734 DIAEGMGVPITMI
-747 IDIASENDN
+747 IDIASENDS
-756 NFNRPVNNK
+756 NFNRPVKNK
-765 QEVDQGSSPV
+765 QEVDKSDSSV
-775 NIPES
+775 NIPER
-780 SDKNTNKWSL
+780 SDKSTNKWSL
-790 SQDQQFLQA
+790 NQDQQFLQA
-799 KAELRNKLRSG
+799 KAELRDKLRSG

-835 LQKENGSDLAKLQ
+835 LQKEKGADLAKLQ
-848 SDLADRQ
+848 SDLADKQ
-855 YTQKKNEQTR
+855 YTQKKNEQNR
-865 LSKLIEASLEGGKN
+865 IDKLIEASLEGGKN
-879 PDLQQEVDQENYNY
+879 PDLQQEIDQENYNY

-915 DALENLERI
+915 TALENLERI

-938 RKFDLKKQ
+938 RKFDQKKQ
-946 AVDNEINELKAAHNA
+946 AVDKEINELKAAHNA

-1012 NVERLIEI
+1012 DVEKLIEI
-1020 YTQMMAELER
+1020 YTQMMAELEK

-1041 DADKSAI
+1041 DADKAEV
-1048 QAKIDELKSILAGL
+1048 QATLNKLRAILANL
-1062 NSGNMSGSDGNK
+1062 NAGSTSGDDNEKDGN
-1074 YGDDLDVLGFTKE
+1074 DVVLGVRE
-1087 DWEQFFDNLENGI
+1087 DEWEKFFDNIKYGMD
-1100 NGIEDWGEAI
+1100 GFEDWIQAI
-1110 EKIGGA
+1110 NTIGKS
-1116 MANAFSSVS
+1116 MLYAFSSVS

-1147 KMLEQQ
+1147 KLLEQQ
-1153 KKAGIITEETYNDK
+1153 KKTGIITEETYNDK

-1200 ATAVGIS
+1200 ATAVGVS
-1207 KSLPNIPLA
+1207 KALPNIPLS
-1216 IAVGALGAIQ
+1216 IAVAALGAIQ
-1226 TATILATPLPGAEL
+1226 TAAILATPLPGAES

-1265 FVNKPTVIVGENGP
+1265 FVNKPTVIVGEHGP

-1304 LKGEFCNPFL
+1304 LKGEFRNPFS

-1327 SFPAPVGVSSSMDP
+1327 SFPAPVGVSASMDP

>member
-1 MIKEDIVKTH
+1 MIEEDIVRTH

-63 KRIKELNGSLT
+63 NRIKELNGSLT

-97 KKRAGELKKELDSVS
+97 KKCASELKKELNSVS
-112 KTVEPERWNRLNN
+112 KTVDPERWNRLNN

-490 GSALVPTLDALHSL
+490 GSVLVPTLDALHSL

-621 EWETLQT
+621 EWETLQA
-628 NIAARATN
+628 NIAARSTN
-636 IEYSGKL
+636 TQYAGKL
-643 QDRIAKGDIT
+643 QDRIATGDIT

-701 KDSRVSVE
+701 KDSGVSVE

-790 SQDQQFLQA
+790 NQDQQFLQA

-879 PDLQQEVDQENYNY
+879 PDLQQEIDQENYSY
-893 ERRLKDLGLFN
+893 KRRLKDLGLFN

-938 RKFDLKKQ
+938 RKFDQKKQ

-1041 DADKSAI
+1041 DADKAEV
-1048 QAKIDELKSILAGL
+1048 QATLNKLRAILANL
-1062 NSGNMSGSDGNK
+1062 NAGNTSGDDNEKDGN
-1074 YGDDLDVLGFTKE
+1074 DVVLGVRE
-1087 DWEQFFDNLENGI
+1087 DEWEKFFDNIKYGMD
-1100 NGIEDWGEAI
+1100 GFEDWIQAI
-1110 EKIGGA
+1110 NTIGKS
-1116 MANAFSSVS
+1116 MLYAFSSVS

-1147 KMLEQQ
+1147 KLLEQQ

-1207 KSLPNIPLA
+1207 KALPNIPLS

-1226 TATILATPLPGAEL
+1226 TAAILATPLPGAEL

-1304 LKGEFCNPFL
+1304 LKGEFRNPFS

>member
-82 LMGTLNMSAMSFNQL
+82 LMGTLNLSEMSFNQL

-112 KTVEPERWNRLNN
+112 KTVDPERWKRLNN
-125 QLKNVQQQMNK
+125 QLKNVQQQMDK

-143 ASAEFGKGQS
+143 ALSEFGKGQS
-153 IFARAFGSV
+153 IFARAFGSL
-162 KKFGPLAILT
+162 KKFGPFAILT
-172 SAVASAAQKV
+172 SAVTSAAQNIKR
-182 KQFVAESIPAFREY
+182 FVSESLPAFREY

-201 DVMKTTGLTKSETEL
+201 DVMKTTGLAKKETEL

-221 KRIDTRTSQNE
+221 RRIDTRTSQNE

-352 QQCETAGTAM
+352 QQCETSGTAM

-412 MVELVKNLNDL
+412 MVDLVKNLNDL

-483 QNIKVQI
+483 QNIKVKI
-490 GSALVPTLDALHSL
+490 GSVLVPTLDALHSL

-621 EWETLQT
+621 EWETLQA
-628 NIAARATN
+628 NIAARSTN
-636 IEYSGKL
+636 TQYAGKL
-643 QDRIAKGDIT
+643 QDRIATGDIT

-701 KDSRVSVE
+701 KDSGVSVE

-790 SQDQQFLQA
+790 NQDQQFLQA

-879 PDLQQEVDQENYNY
+879 PDLQQEIDQENYNY

-938 RKFDLKKQ
+938 RKFDQKKQ

-1041 DADKSAI
+1041 DADKAEV
-1048 QAKIDELKSILAGL
+1048 QATLNKLRAILANL
-1062 NSGNMSGSDGNK
+1062 NAGNTSGDDNEKDGN
-1074 YGDDLDVLGFTKE
+1074 DVVLGVRE
-1087 DWEQFFDNLENGI
+1087 DEWEKFFDNIKYGMD
-1100 NGIEDWGEAI
+1100 GFEDWIQAI
-1110 EKIGGA
+1110 NTIGKS
-1116 MANAFSSVS
+1116 MLYAFSSVS

-1147 KMLEQQ
+1147 KLLEQQ

-1207 KSLPNIPLA
+1207 KALPNIPLS

-1226 TATILATPLPGAEL
+1226 TAAILATPLPGAEL

-1304 LKGEFCNPFL
+1304 LKGEFRNPFS

>member
-125 QLKNVQQQMNK
+125 QLKNVQQQMDK

-143 ASAEFGKGQS
+143 ASTEFGKGQS

-201 DVMKTTGLTKSETEL
+201 DVMKTTGLTKNETEL

-412 MVELVKNLNDL
+412 MVDLVKNLNDL

-636 IEYSGKL
+636 IEYAGKL

-701 KDSRVSVE
+701 KDSGVSVE

-790 SQDQQFLQA
+790 NQDQQFLQA

-879 PDLQQEVDQENYNY
+879 PDLQQEIDQENYNY

-938 RKFDLKKQ
+938 RKFDQKKQ
-946 AVDNEINELKAAHNA
+946 AVDKEINELKAAHNA

-1041 DADKSAI
+1041 DADKAEV
-1048 QAKIDELKSILAGL
+1048 QATLNKLRAILANL
-1062 NSGNMSGSDGNK
+1062 NAGNTSGDDNEKDGN
-1074 YGDDLDVLGFTKE
+1074 DVVLGVRE
-1087 DWEQFFDNLENGI
+1087 DEWEKFFDNIKYGMD
-1100 NGIEDWGEAI
+1100 GFEDWIQAI
-1110 EKIGGA
+1110 NTIGKS
-1116 MANAFSSVS
+1116 MLYAFSSVS

-1147 KMLEQQ
+1147 KLLEQQ

-1207 KSLPNIPLA
+1207 KALPNIPLS

-1226 TATILATPLPGAEL
+1226 TAAILATPLPGAEL

-1304 LKGEFCNPFL
+1304 LKGEFRNPFS